1 MLFGLM
7 MGNVPSVNSLVSEY
21 MNLERPIM
29 YGALKEIQK
38 RVGNDAFPLI
48 DINYYSHYSMV
59 TI

>member
-1 MLFGLM
+1 